1 VQVLRTTADRA
12 PLAGRGGRPAG
23 RSRATSRRRVIVGVL
38 FTSLTISGCT
48 AGVQAGITDDE
59 IAQIETEVD
68 KYLSVSDPE
77 GLLRALLVSHGGE
90 LVIERYAESTADD
103 YWNVRS
109 VTKSIMSMLV
119 GIAIAD
125 GSIESVDSTLGE
137 LLPSF
142 AADLTP
148 EVAAIALRDVLTHT
162 AGFREDGASLDPL
175 WESADWVR
183 TILADRAVEGPGDG
197 GFAYS
202 SRGTHILSAVLVEAT
217 GRPVLDF
224 ARERLFDPL
233 GIPSESAFEGK
244 VTPDNYDDPAAIVE
258 YQDAQFSWITD
269 PQGYHVGMGFL
280 KLRPQD
286 LMTLGQLYL
295 NEGIS
300 ASGDRIVPASWVDES
315 TTAQSEGSM
324 DYDYGYQWWVIDA
337 DGDPSFSANGF
348 GGQLIQVV
356 PERDL
361 VVVTVAETDDL
372 NPPPRNLLLEPE
384 DLAFMSSLVIVPRFA
399 AD

>member
-1 VQVLRTTADRA
+1 MQVLRSTADRV
-12 PLAGRGGRPAG
+12 PLAGRGGRPV
-23 RSRATSRRRVIVGVL
+23 SHPRATSRRRVIVGML
-38 FTSLTISGCT
+38 LTSLAISGCT
-48 AGVQAGITDDE
+48 GGSQAGIADDE
-59 IAQIETEVD
+59 VAQIEKGVD
-68 KYLSVSDPE
+68 DYLSVSDRE
-77 GLLRALLVSHGGE
+77 GLLRALLVSHDGE
-90 LVIERYAESTADD
+90 LVIERYADSTADD

-109 VTKSIMSMLV
+109 VTKSIMSILV
-119 GIAIAD
+119 GIAIED
-125 GSIESVDSTLGE
+125 GSIEGVESTLGQ

-148 EVAAIALRDVLTHT
+148 EVATITLRDVLTHT
-162 AGFREDGASLDPL
+162 AGFREDGAGLDLL

-183 TILADRAVEGPGDG
+183 TILADRAAEGPGGG

-202 SRGTHILSAVLVEAT
+202 SRGTHLLSAVLVEAT
-217 GRPVLDF
+217 GETVLDF

-233 GIPSESAFEGK
+233 GIPSEPAFEGK
-244 VTPDNYDDPAAIVE
+244 VTPDNYDDPAAVAE

-269 PQGYHVGMGFL
+269 PQGYHVGLGFL
-280 KLRPQD
+280 KLRAQD
-286 LMTLGQLYL
+286 LMTLGLLYL
-295 NEGIS
+295 NDGVS
-300 ASGDRIVPASWVDES
+300 ASGDQIVPASWVAES
-315 TTAQSEGSM
+315 TIAQSEGSM
-324 DYDYGYQWWVIDA
+324 DYDYGYQWWVIEA

-372 NPPPRNLLLEPE
+372 DPPPRSALLEPE
-384 DLAFMSSLVIVPRFA
+384 DLAFMSSLLIVPRFA